1 MEYYTLHVKIFK
13 TTNPN
18 LEIHKLSFCYTGHD
32 YERLSDFIT
41 YNSMDRYECIE
52 TFKNSLYEIKE
63 CYQKYDNVM
72 YEPENKNK
80 YVKILNDEPDYLSLY
95 CSKTNI
101 KEELLTNDK
110 IILIVGLYTK
120 ENGKYK
126 FVRNS
131 RYCEDTGMFVI
142 F

>member
-1 MEYYTLHVKIFK
+1 MKYYTLHVKIFK

-18 LEIHKLSFCYTGHD
+18 IEIHKLSFCYTGHD
-32 YERLSDFIT
+32 YERISGFT
-41 YNSMDRYECIE
+41 TFNSMDRYECIE
-52 TFKNSLYEIKE
+52 TFKDSLYEIKE
-63 CYQKYDNVM
+63 CYQQCDNIM
-72 YEPENKNK
+72 YEQESKNK
-80 YVKILNDEPDYLSLY
+80 YVKILNEEPDYLSLY

-101 KEELLTNDK
+101 KKELVTDDK

-126 FVRNS
+126 FVKNS